1 VCNRKAEQGRLVS
14 IDLQGTPGLG
24 MWIQVADH
32 WARRKRIAGR
42 RPSKFTAGHRK
53 GDKGQTNKDESWP
66 YYWHV
71 HSSSIFSKLA
81 LACIVSSKVPK
92 MMKRDTGKK
101 RDAYVLHTLDTR
113 GTWARSRGHCRYLA
127 ACSDRPP

>member
-1 VCNRKAEQGRLVS
+1 VFVQGDCCEWQVLADGRPKVRDGCAAVCNRKAEQGRLVS

-32 WARRKRIAGR
+32 WVRRKRIAGR

-66 YYWHV
+66 YYWH
-71 HSSSIFSKLA
+71 IAAAFSRNWHWHA
-81 LACIVSSKVPK
+81 LYPARCPK
-92 MMKRDTGKK
+92 
-101 RDAYVLHTLDTR
+101 
-113 GTWARSRGHCRYLA
+113 
-127 ACSDRPP
+127 